1 MKAKILELL
10 KGMNSDSKTESSKCE
25 RELCKI
31 LTDVCNKLDSI
42 ENAVGWIVRYYP
54 DSIKEIDID
63 NVYSGMTEL
72 PEIIWCEYGSFEF
85 ETSWLDMNFK
95 EYFEELKLKSIR
107 SKQNTIKNVEYSLNK
122 HKNELESL
130 KILTYEDL
138 DSERRGE

>member
-10 KGMNSDSKTESSKCE
+10 KGMNSDSKKESSKCE

-31 LTDVCNKLDSI
+31 LTDVCNRLDSI

-54 DSIKEIDID
+54 DEIKEIDID
-63 NVYSGMTEL
+63 NVYTGMTEL

-85 ETSWLDMNFK
+85 ETSWLDIDFK
-95 EYFEELKLKSIR
+95 EYFEELKLKSVR

>member
-10 KGMNSDSKTESSKCE
+10 KGMNSDYKKESSKCE

-85 ETSWLDMNFK
+85 ETYWLDINL
-95 EYFEELKLKSIR
+95 ENYFEELKQKVIR
-107 SKQNTIKNVEYSLNK
+107 IKTNTIESVEASLNK
-122 HKNELESL
+122 HKKELEAL
-130 KILTYEDL
+130 KNLTYEDL
-138 DSERRGE
+138 DSKR

>member
-10 KGMNSDSKTESSKCE
+10 KGMNSDSKKESSKCE

-31 LTDVCNKLDSI
+31 LTDVCNRLDSI

-63 NVYSGMTEL
+63 NVYPGMTKL

-85 ETSWLDMNFK
+85 ETYWLDINL
-95 EYFEELKLKSIR
+95 ENYFEELKQKVIR
-107 SKQNTIKNVEYSLNK
+107 TKTNTIENVEASLNK
-122 HKNELESL
+122 HKKELEAL
-130 KILTYEDL
+130 KNLTYEDL
-138 DSERRGE
+138 DS

>member
-1 MKAKILELL
+1 MKTKILELL

-31 LTDVCNKLDSI
+31 LTSVCNKLESI
-42 ENAVGWIVRYYP
+42 EDAVGWIVRYYP

-72 PEIIWCEYGSFEF
+72 PEIIWCEYGSFGF
-85 ETSWLDMNFK
+85 ETSWLDINFK
-95 EYFEELKLKSIR
+95 GYFEELKLKSIR

-130 KILTYEDL
+130 KKFTYENL
-138 DSERRGE
+138 ENET

>member
-10 KGMNSDSKTESSKCE
+10 KGMNSDSKKESSKCE

-31 LTDVCNKLDSI
+31 LTDVCNRLDSI

-54 DSIKEIDID
+54 DEIKEIDID
-63 NVYSGMTEL
+63 NVYPGMTEL

-85 ETSWLDMNFK
+85 ETSWLDIDFK
-95 EYFEELKLKSIR
+95 EYFEELKLKSVR

>member
-1 MKAKILELL
+1 MKTKILKLL
-10 KGMNSDSKTESSKCE
+10 KGMNSDSKKESSKCE

-42 ENAVGWIVRYYP
+42 ENTVGWIVRYYP
-54 DSIKEIDID
+54 DEIKEIDID

-85 ETSWLDMNFK
+85 ETSWLDIDFK

-138 DSERRGE
+138 DS